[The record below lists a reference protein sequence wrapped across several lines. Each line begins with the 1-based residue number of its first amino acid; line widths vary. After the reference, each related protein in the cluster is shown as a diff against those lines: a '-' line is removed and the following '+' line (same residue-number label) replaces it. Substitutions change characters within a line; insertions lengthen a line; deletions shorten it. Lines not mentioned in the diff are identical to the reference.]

1 MAHAPPTTL
10 FRAVPALAD
19 HLPWY
24 PDNLL
29 SQIQDTLRELA
40 DLDRRQDLARAN
52 LGIAADAGQDRKHRE
67 REFELQCAAER
78 EPLVRKLAALENRF
92 MASAART

>member
-1 MAHAPPTTL
+1 MAYVRPTTFL
-10 FRAVPALAD
+10 RAAPALVD

-52 LGIAADAGQDRKHRE
+52 LGIAADAGSDRKHLE
-67 REFELQCAAER
+67 REFERHCAAER
-78 EPLVRKLAALENRF
+78 EPLVRKLAGLEARF
-92 MASAART
+92 MAPAVRT

>member
-1 MAHAPPTTL
+1 MAHVRPTTFL
-10 FRAVPALAD
+10 RAVPALAD

-24 PDNLL
+24 PDSLL

-52 LGIAADAGQDRKHRE
+52 LGLAADAGRDRKHLE
-67 REFELQCAAER
+67 REFERRCAAER
-78 EPLVRKLAALENRF
+78 EPLVRKLAALEDRF
-92 MASAART
+92 MAPAVRT